1 MRDWGFAQLGK
12 WGKVAD
18 VLIEL
23 DERRRVSLGR
33 LGRPEHRRY
42 LAHEEP
48 DGTLVLVPAVVMPES
63 QARLLANPEL
73 VEQIERTVADPSTR
87 SRRGRLNRKD

>member
-1 MRDWGFAQLGK
+1 M
-12 WGKVAD
+12 AD

-33 LGRPEHRRY
+33 IGRAEHRRY

-48 DGTLVLVPAVVMPES
+48 DGTLVLVPAVVMSES
-63 QARLLANPEL
+63 EARLLANPAL
-73 VEQIERTVADPSTR
+73 VEQIERGLADPSTWV
-87 SRRGRLNRKD
+87 RRGRPRRKE

>member
-1 MRDWGFAQLGK
+1 MT
-12 WGKVAD
+12 D

-23 DERRRVSLGR
+23 DERRRASLGR

-48 DGTLVLVPAVVMPES
+48 DGTLVFVPAVVIPES
-63 QARLLANPEL
+63 QARLLANRDL

-87 SRRGRLNRKD
+87 VRRGRLKRKD

>member
-1 MRDWGFAQLGK
+1 MT
-12 WGKVAD
+12 D

-23 DERRRVSLGR
+23 DERRRVSLGK

-48 DGTLVLVPAVVMPES
+48 DGTLVFVPAVVVPES
-63 QARLLANPEL
+63 QARLLANHDL
-73 VEQIERTVADPSTR
+73 VEQIERTVADPSAR
-87 SRRGRLNRKD
+87 VRRGRPQRKD